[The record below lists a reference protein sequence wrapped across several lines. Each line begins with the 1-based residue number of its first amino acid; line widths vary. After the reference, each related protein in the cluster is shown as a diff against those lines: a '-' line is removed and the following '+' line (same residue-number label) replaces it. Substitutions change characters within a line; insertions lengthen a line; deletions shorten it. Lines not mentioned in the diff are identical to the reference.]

1 MSEPGVP
8 QTNRDHHPVVEN
20 DKALVV
26 GISSRALFDLGES
39 HTVFEREGLDAYRR
53 FQIEH
58 EHDVLAPGVAFPLV
72 TKLLAFNKLASSDVP
87 PVEVI
92 LLSRNSGDTSLRIF
106 HSIRHYGLDISRA
119 ALTSGA
125 PTSDYIV
132 PFEADLFLSANVE
145 DVTRALKSG
154 VAAATVLPST
164 PGSRSGEQLRI
175 AFDGDAVIFGDEGER
190 VSREQGLE
198 AFHKSESEHAEEPLS
213 VGPFRGF
220 LSALHHLQA
229 AFPAENSPIR
239 TALVTARSA
248 PAHERVI
255 LTLRSWGVRIDEA
268 LFLGG
273 RDKGP
278 FLKAFGADIF
288 FDDSPVNVE
297 SARRHVATG
306 HVPSGISND

>member
-1 MSEPGVP
+1 MSATESAPSSDAHAP
-8 QTNRDHHPVVEN
+8 ESARDQR
-20 DKALVV
+20 LVV

-39 HTVFEREGLDAYRR
+39 HEVFEREGLDAYRR
-53 FQIEH
+53 FQIDH
-58 EHDVLAPGVAFPLV
+58 ENDVLKPGVAFPLA
-72 TKLLAFNKLASSDVP
+72 TKLLALNKLAGDVP

-92 LLSRNSGDTSLRIF
+92 LLSRNSGDTGLRIF
-106 HSIRHYGLDISRA
+106 NAIQHYGLDISRA
-119 ALTSGA
+119 AFTSGA
-125 PTSDYIV
+125 PTSDYIA
-132 PFEADLFLSANVE
+132 PFAADLFLSANAE
-145 DVTRALKSG
+145 DVARALSAG
-154 VAAATVLPST
+154 VAAATVLPSQAS
-164 PGSRSGEQLRI
+164 SRSGEQLRI

-190 VSREQGLE
+190 VSREEGLA
-198 AFHKSESEHAEEPLS
+198 AFHKSETEHAAEPLS

-220 LSALHHLQA
+220 LTALHHLQS

-248 PAHERVI
+248 PAHKRVI
-255 LTLRSWGVRIDEA
+255 LTLRRWGVRIDEA

-278 FLKAFGADIF
+278 FLRAFGADIF

-306 HVPSGISND
+306 HVPHGVSNA